1 MSRDYKDAP
10 IVSLGAAGYS
20 FPSGHTQNAFAAFGT
35 LARRTESGVR
45 RGIYCAAIVIVA
57 FSRMYLG
64 VHTPLDVGVS
74 FVLGLILVF
83 ALYPV
88 FRRAEKRPE
97 IMYGVLAVMLALALG
112 YLLYTQM
119 WPFPGDTDAENL
131 ASARKNGFTIFGAV
145 SAMLLAFHLDQ
156 RYLRFPTDAC
166 LPAQIVKVVAGLGI
180 MLVLR
185 TGLKA
190 PLLALLG
197 TEGAANAVRYF
208 IVVVF
213 AAAVWPITFRWFR
226 GWGKGRGEAGSG
238 EKKTGGIRKRVCRL
252 WVYCFLRLKKTRRYM
267 SANIAQ
273 NSRTRS
279 ARVIQ
284 DMAALWATTP
294 RRSSMGKPRR
304 MAQRFWYIRLPEAG
318 VLNSGSISRSRMIP
332 VLAVP
337 VSMP

>member
-1 MSRDYKDAP
+1 MEVLYALESIRTPVLDTVLGFLTGLGGETVFMIIAVTVFWCVDKNCGYYILTTGFIGTVLNQFLKITFRIPRPWVMDEGFA
-10 IVSLGAAGYS
+10 IVERARLGAAGYS

-131 ASARKNGFTIFGAV
+131 VSARKNGFTIFGAV
-145 SAMLLAFHLDQ
+145 SAMLLAFHLDR

-226 GWGKGRGEAGSG
+226 GWGKGRGEAG
-238 EKKTGGIRKRVCRL
+238 ER
-252 WVYCFLRLKKTRRYM
+252 
-267 SANIAQ
+267 
-273 NSRTRS
+273 
-279 ARVIQ
+279 
-284 DMAALWATTP
+284 
-294 RRSSMGKPRR
+294 
-304 MAQRFWYIRLPEAG
+304 
-318 VLNSGSISRSRMIP
+318 
-332 VLAVP
+332 
-337 VSMP
+337 